1 MEIVIPEWQ
10 RGTVQKKEGGE
21 VVEAEGNLG
30 RKLTECGPD
39 KVKIA
44 IQTSWRTVFCILLD
58 IMSWGGIAAIR
69 QWGEVPPDMGL
80 VLLDLALTIGFG
92 LFPLIHLREYLAFYE
107 YGIVYRKKAYLW
119 SELGSAGWH
128 ERAYGAL
135 FYSTYMTTN
144 KKKFNVTYVT
154 KAKKQYNKAYLND

>member
-1 MEIVIPEWQ
+1 MEIE
-10 RGTVQKKEGGE
+10 KS
-21 VVEAEGNLG
+21 LG

-44 IQTSWRTVFCILLD
+44 IQTGWRTVFCILLD
-58 IMSWGGIAAIR
+58 IMSWGGISAIR
-69 QWGEVPPDMGL
+69 HWGETPPDIGL
-80 VLLDLALTIGFG
+80 VLLDLALTAVIG

-107 YGIVYRKKAYLW
+107 KGIVYRKKAYLW

-135 FYSTYMTTN
+135 FYSTYMTTG
-144 KKKFNVTYVT
+144 KKKFNVTYLT
-154 KAKKQYNKAYLND
+154 KAKKQYNRAYMNY